1 MKSNEKELTYDL
13 TYKDVVD
20 ILKIIDESTCQELHL
35 ELGDL
40 KLDIVKGKQEGD
52 SVPVIGSS
60 RKELNSHTASPVILG
75 EQKALSKPQREKDVN
90 DGSQSLSIS
99 KDTPTSQEVAGI
111 PIRTSLAGTFYRA
124 PSPGAKPFVDVGS
137 VVKAGD
143 QVAIVEVM
151 KLMNSVNAP
160 QDGIIREIFV
170 ENETKVNMGQIL
182 MAMDPP
188 AKGGKKS
195 SKKSK

>member
-40 KLDIVKGKQEGD
+40 KLDIVKGTQAGD
-52 SVPVIGSS
+52 SAPGIGAPRKDTAAPIVPV
-60 RKELNSHTASPVILG
+60 
-75 EQKALSKPQREKDVN
+75 EQKTPVKPQADKGVAV
-90 DGSQSLSIS
+90 SQ
-99 KDTPTSQEVAGI
+99 PTSTPNQTPAPQDVAGI
-111 PIRTSLAGTFYRA
+111 PIKTSLGGIFYRA

-151 KLMNSVNAP
+151 KLMNSVSAP
-160 QDGIIREIFV
+160 QDGIIREIFA
-170 ENETKVNMGQIL
+170 ENETKVNIGQIL
-182 MAMDPP
+182 MAMDPL
-188 AKGGKKS
+188 AKGGKKP